1 MFHFMKPKP
10 GLLSPLIRS
19 DVQGLILA
27 KLFMS
32 ADQDFTITELADYA
46 FTSVPTAMREVDR
59 LVDAGYVHDKPLGR
73 TRLIRAN
80 QQHPLFEAIF
90 QIVAHSYGPAAL
102 LPKALTGLFGLQR
115 AFIFGSWAQ
124 RLAQQAGPTPAELEV
139 LLVGNM
145 NRIDASRALAPI
157 ESKIGRPLTLQFVN
171 NVDFEH
177 DSTEF
182 VRTIKTLPMLE
193 LDLAD

>member
-1 MFHFMKPKP
+1 MKPKP

-27 KLFMS
+27 KLFMN
-32 ADQDFTITELADYA
+32 ADRDFTITDLAEYA

-59 LVDAGYVHDKPLGR
+59 LVEAAYVLDKPLGR
-73 TRLIRAN
+73 TRLIRAD

-90 QIVAHSYGPAAL
+90 QIVANSYGPATL
-102 LPKALTGLFGLQR
+102 LPRALNGLFGLQR
-115 AFIFGSWAQ
+115 AFIYGSWAQ
-124 RLAQQAGPTPAELEV
+124 RLAQQPGPQPTELEV

-145 NRIDASRALAPI
+145 NRIDASRALVAV
-157 ESKIGRPLTLQFVN
+157 EEKIGLPLTLQFVN

-182 VRTIKTLPMLE
+182 VRTIKQQPLLE
-193 LDLAD
+193 LNLTR

>member
-1 MFHFMKPKP
+1 MKPKP

-27 KLFMS
+27 KLFMNS
-32 ADQDFTITELADYA
+32 DQDFTITDLAEYA

-59 LVDAGYVHDKPLGR
+59 LVDAAYVLDKPLGR
-73 TRLIRAN
+73 TRLIKAN
-80 QQHPLFEAIF
+80 QEHPLFESIF
-90 QIVAHSYGPAAL
+90 QLIAHSYGPATL
-102 LPKALTGLFGLQR
+102 LPRALAGLFGLQR
-115 AFIFGSWAQ
+115 AFIYGSWAQ
-124 RLAQQAGPTPAELEV
+124 RLAQQPGPQPAELEV

-157 ESKIGRPLTLQFVN
+157 EQKIGRPLTLQFVN

-182 VRTIKTLPMLE
+182 VRTIKTQPMLE
-193 LDLAD
+193 LDLTD

>member
-1 MFHFMKPKP
+1 MKPKP

-32 ADQDFTITELADYA
+32 SGTEFTITDLAEYA

-59 LVDAGYVHDKPLGR
+59 LVDAGYVNDKALGR
-73 TRLIRAN
+73 TRLISAN
-80 QQHPLFEAIF
+80 VTHPLFAAIF

-102 LPKALTGLFGLQR
+102 LPKALTGLFGLQQ
-115 AFIFGSWAQ
+115 AFIYGAWAQ
-124 RLAQQAGPTPAELEV
+124 RLAQIEGPPPTELQV

-145 NRIDASRALAPI
+145 NRIDASRALVSV
-157 ESKIGRPLTLQFVN
+157 EQKIGLPLTLQFVN
-171 NVDFEH
+171 YVDFEH

-182 VRTIKTLPMLE
+182 VRRIKQQPLLE
-193 LDLAD
+193 LELAI

>member
-1 MFHFMKPKP
+1 MKPKP

-19 DVQGLILA
+19 DVQGLLLA
-27 KLFMS
+27 KLFMNS
-32 ADQDFTITELADYA
+32 DREFTITELAEYA

-59 LVDAGYVHDKPLGR
+59 LVEAAYVDAKSLGR

-80 QQHPLFEAIF
+80 RNHQLFDSIF
-90 QIVAHSYGPAAL
+90 QIVAHSYGPATL
-102 LPKALTGLFGLQR
+102 LPRALTGLFGLQR
-115 AFIFGSWAQ
+115 AFIYGSWAQ
-124 RLAQQAGPTPAELEV
+124 RLAQQPGPTPTELEV

-145 NRIDASRALAPI
+145 NRIDASRALTSV
-157 ESKIGRPLTLQFVN
+157 EEKIGLPLTLQFVN

-182 VRTIKTLPMLE
+182 VRQIKQQPLLE
-193 LDLAD
+193 LEL